1 MSMGFGKK
9 SEEYLKKVRREEEE
23 EIAKRVARENNLP
36 WINLIKTRVE
46 RDALALLPEKEAQE
60 AMVAPFQLIDTTL
73 LFATPHPQN
82 PKVWE
87 ILNRFKEKDY
97 KVRLF
102 VCSPTSF
109 SRLIKEYSFIPLY
122 VISGEGEIRVSYQKI
137 KELHTTVKNI
147 EDLGRII
154 TSYSKEMI
162 SQIIETI
169 IAGALFFDASDI
181 HLEPKEEFVRLRY
194 RFDGILYDICSLK
207 KDIYQFI
214 AARFELVA
222 GLKLNRP
229 HEAQDGRFTI
239 KIEEEDQKT
248 EREIEVRVSTVPSLY
263 GESIVM
269 RILDPRMLLSIE
281 KLGLH
286 PWLFE
291 IITREIK
298 KPNGMLLVT
307 GPTGSGKTTT
317 LYACLQ
323 YINSP
328 EVKIITIEDPIEYH
342 IQGLSQTQVEPE
354 KGYDFAL
361 GLRAALRQDPDVVL
375 VGEIRDRETAE
386 TAVQAALTG
395 HLVFSTLHTNDAA
408 GAIPRLIGMGI
419 DTDVLGPALNLIIAQ
434 RLLRKVCSNC
444 VSFERPSDELLFKI
458 QKKLEILP
466 QNIKPDLSN
475 FKLPKV
481 NKCDKCRQTGYKG
494 RLGVYEMFQVNK
506 EVEEAILTSPSIEE
520 MREIGI
526 KVGMIPLEIDGLL
539 RVIEGM
545 TTLDELERVVG
556 KVV

>member
-1 MSMGFGKK
+1 MSLGFGKK
-9 SEEYLKKVRREEEE
+9 PDEYLKRVRREEEE
-23 EIAKRVARENNLP
+23 EIAKKVARENNLP

-46 RDALALLPEKEAQE
+46 RDALALLPEKEARE
-60 AMVAPFQLIDTTL
+60 AMVAPFQLIERTL

-82 PKVWE
+82 PKVE
-87 ILNRFKEKDY
+87 EVLNRFREKDY
-97 KVRLF
+97 KIRLF

-109 SRLIKEYSFIPLY
+109 RRLIKEYINIPSY
-122 VISGEGEIRVSYQKI
+122 IVSEEGEIKVSHQKI
-137 KELHTTVKNI
+137 KEIQTIVKNI
-147 EDLGRII
+147 EDLSKII
-154 TSYSKEMI
+154 TSYSKEMT
-162 SQIIETI
+162 SKIIETI
-169 IAGALFFDASDI
+169 IAGAIFFDVSDI

-207 KDIYQFI
+207 KDIYRLL
-214 AARFELVA
+214 ASRFELVA

-239 KIEEEDQKT
+239 KIEEENGGV

-269 RILDPRMLLSIE
+269 RILDPKMLLSIE
-281 KLGLH
+281 ALGLH

-291 IITREIK
+291 IITREIQ

-342 IQGLSQTQVEPE
+342 IHGLSQTQVEPE

-375 VGEIRDRETAE
+375 VGEVRDRETAE

-434 RLLRKVCSNC
+434 RLLRKACQNC
-444 VSFERPSDELLFKI
+444 VSFEKPSDELLSKI
-458 QKKLEILP
+458 QAKLGVLPPEIR
-466 QNIKPDLSN
+466 PDLSN

-481 NKCDKCRQTGYKG
+481 NKCDKCRETGYKG
-494 RLGVYEMFQVNK
+494 RVGIYEMFEVKK
-506 EVEEAILTSPSIEE
+506 EVEEAILTSPGIEE
-520 MREIGI
+520 MRQIGI
-526 KVGMIPLEIDGLL
+526 KAGMIPFEIDGLL
-539 RVIEGM
+539 RVIEGI
-545 TTLDELERVVG
+545 TTLEELERVVG